1 MISVLPQEPV
11 PEWLANI
18 TEENISNQKFEI
30 IKILKDSLYYPS
42 CGSDGLP
49 INSFA
54 GSIRSFVYVDYGF
67 TRNELYEKFRYK
79 IIASRKIAK
88 EELTPSGWEPSWNT
102 TDGDPMMYLN
112 SRIAPFCE
120 WIIFEI
126 NRVKCSL
133 LFLCADGVATYQALY
148 KNHKIAPRIV
158 ALIQTGVIH
167 GNWTNYSDPNTIL
180 HRTIFSNSKNTPEYL
195 LHGGY
200 YQLLGDK
207 LYFRQPCWPEYS
219 EKIISIPR
227 GTIFD
232 AVYNRYFKG
241 SVVLWKSTNSLST
254 EIINKIIITNYSP
267 TVTSVPSLQ
276 IWHNLYSELIKN
288 GNGDLKIP
296 NPLMFQY
303 GSTLNYINKIFIFK
317 WHLAYAEILNKS
329 TFVIKFLKNLKAKE
343 WDNNN

>member
-1 MISVLPQEPV
+1 MIAVLPQEQV

-18 TEENISNQKFEI
+18 TEENISNQRFEI
-30 IKILKDSLYYPS
+30 ANILKDSLYYPS

-49 INSFA
+49 INCFA
-54 GSIRSFVYVDYGF
+54 GSIHSFVYVDYGF
-67 TRNELYEKFRYK
+67 TRSELYEKFRYK
-79 IIASRKIAK
+79 IIASRKITK
-88 EELTPSGWEPSWNT
+88 EELTPSGWESNWNNS
-102 TDGDPMMYLN
+102 DGNPMMYLN

-148 KNHKIAPRIV
+148 KNQNLAPRMV

-180 HRTIFSNSKNTPEYL
+180 HRTIFSNSQNIPEYL

-200 YQLLGDK
+200 YQLSGDK

-227 GTIFD
+227 GMIFD
-232 AVYNRYFKG
+232 VVFNRHFIGK
-241 SVVLWKSTNSLST
+241 VALWKHTKWLNT
-254 EIINKIIITNYSP
+254 EIINKIIIHNYSP
-267 TVTSVPSLQ
+267 TNISVPNLRS
-276 IWHNLYSELIKN
+276 WHNLYSELIKN
-288 GNGDLKIP
+288 ECGNLKIP

-317 WHLAYAEILNKS
+317 WHLAYAEIQNKS
-329 TFVIKFLKNLKAKE
+329 TLVKKFLQGLKVND
-343 WDNNN
+343 WHNDS